1 MTSATKNLL
10 QIQKRRGSLKKKEK
24 NNKTHNKINQTGKPK
39 ERQTL
44 TGALFQAVHKTFET
58 QLTYCKKHSKG
69 ESISPSQA
77 VQV

>member
-1 MTSATKNLL
+1 M
-10 QIQKRRGSLKKKEK
+10 KEK

-58 QLTYCKKHSKG
+58 QLTYGKKNIAK
-69 ESISPSQA
+69 
-77 VQV
+77 